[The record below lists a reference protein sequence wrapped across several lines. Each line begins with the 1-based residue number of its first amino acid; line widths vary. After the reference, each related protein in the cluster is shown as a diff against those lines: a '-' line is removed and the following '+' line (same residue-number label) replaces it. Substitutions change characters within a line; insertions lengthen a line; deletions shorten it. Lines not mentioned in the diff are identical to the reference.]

1 MAAIKKPKMPK
12 QPKKSSSIETK
23 QKYVKRLEELTRD
36 YKRKIAAAKKA
47 HEAKLAEKRK
57 GEMWDK
63 KVTQARSRFC
73 K

>member
-36 YKRKIAAAKKA
+36 YKKKVAAAKKA
-47 HEAKLAEKRK
+47 TEAKVAEKRK
-57 GEMWDK
+57 SEMLDRK
-63 KVTQARSRFC
+63 ISQARSRFC